1 MSPLI
6 IGIIGF
12 VILQMLIFSKVP
24 VAAAMAIVGLLGYI
38 VIVGDVSSALSI
50 ASIELSEALIS
61 TDLLVIPL
69 FILMGGFAQI
79 SGLSAD
85 LFRLAAALIGHRSNG
100 LGVASILASAGFGAI
115 CGSSVATTATMTQI
129 AYPEM
134 QKRGYSDTIISGA
147 LAGGGTL
154 GSLIP
159 PSMVMIIY
167 AGLTEQNIIMLFRAA
182 FLPAL
187 LAIILYCLVAIY
199 LGRKYPSQAPKS
211 QKLTTK
217 VQWHIFVQAIPAL
230 LILILVFGGIYG
242 SLFTITEAAAFGLV
256 LTVLWSVYQYFC
268 RHYFSVSS
276 LKAMLVQSGGQ
287 VGMLYFILIG
297 AAIYKYFLTVS
308 GLPEQTIIW
317 VSQLNLAPIFILLII
332 ILLYILLG
340 AVFDSLA
347 AMVITI
353 PFTFPL
359 IIGLGYNPI
368 WWGIINVVIIEI
380 GLITPPVGMNLFVI
394 QSIRPHMAITHIYK
408 GITSYVVA
416 DIIRVFLLL
425 IALAYWV

>member
-6 IGIIGF
+6 IGIVGF
-12 VILQMLIFSKVP
+12 IVLQLLIFSKVP

-38 VIVGDVSSALSI
+38 FIVGDISSAFSI
-50 ASIELSEALIS
+50 ASIEFSEALIS

-79 SGLSAD
+79 SGLSSD
-85 LFRLAAALIGHRSNG
+85 LFRFAAAIIGHRSNG

-134 QKRGYSDTIISGA
+134 KQRGYSDKIISGA

-167 AGLTEQNIIMLFRAA
+167 AGLTEQNIIALFRAA
-182 FLPAL
+182 FFPAL
-187 LAIILYCLVAIY
+187 LAIILYCLVAVY
-199 LGRKYPSQAPKS
+199 LGRKYPNQAPRS
-211 QKLTTK
+211 QKLLAK
-217 VQWHIFVQAIPAL
+217 EQWLVFAQALPAL
-230 LILILVFGGIYG
+230 AILILVFGGIYG

-256 LTVLWSVYQYFC
+256 LTVLWAIYQYYRYRSFTL
-268 RHYFSVSS
+268 SG
-276 LKAMLVQSGGQ
+276 LKSMLIQSGGQ
-287 VGMLYFILIG
+287 IGMLYFILIG

-308 GLPEQTIIW
+308 GLPEQTITW
-317 VSQLNLAPIFILLII
+317 VSQLSLAPIFILFII
-332 ILLYILLG
+332 IFLYILLG

-394 QSIRPHMAITHIYK
+394 QSMRPNISISQIYK
-408 GITSYVVA
+408 GITSYVIA
-416 DIIRVFLLL
+416 DIFRVFILLML
-425 IALAYWV
+425 LVYWV